1 MKDIKFRRCYGCK
14 YYTSLVRER
23 IDKNFIG
30 ICNKYN
36 QKVIDTLCGCEVKD
50 GITILKNFT
59 KINNIVGQ
67 DKEQWTDKS
76 WFIGSNKQADTWAGW
91 KLGRVQVVR
100 SVRLE

>member
-1 MKDIKFRRCYGCK
+1 MKNIKFRRCYGCK

-50 GITILKNFT
+50 GVTILKNFT
-59 KINNIVGQ
+59 KINNIVDQ
-67 DKEQWTDKS
+67 DKEQ
-76 WFIGSNKQADTWAGW
+76 
-91 KLGRVQVVR
+91 
-100 SVRLE
+100 